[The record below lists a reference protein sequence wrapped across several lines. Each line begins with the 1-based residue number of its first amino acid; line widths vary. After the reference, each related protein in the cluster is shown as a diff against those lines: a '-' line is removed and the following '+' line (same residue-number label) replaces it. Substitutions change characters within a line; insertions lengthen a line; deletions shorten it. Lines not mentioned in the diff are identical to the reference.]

1 MKRSITITLLSAL
14 LLTSY
19 TALPSQA
26 AAATVKSADA
36 TGYIVSGV
44 NFRDEPSVSGKV
56 IGFLNKGSEVAVLD
70 QSNKYFYKVQS
81 TDGTVGYV
89 SASSKYIKVTT
100 TSTPTPTPAPVPAEP
115 SVARSAK
122 VVYGVN
128 LRSEPSTSGKVITML
143 SKGTS
148 LTILDQS
155 NTSFYK
161 VRTSD
166 GRTGYVSTND
176 KYLSIEGKVQP
187 TVPAPAPISSISRQ
201 IDQVVETGMK
211 YLGTPYEYGSNR
223 NTTTTFDCSDF
234 IRHIFKETLGITL
247 PADSRKQGD
256 YIKDNGTAVYNIN
269 NLKRGDLVFFMSY
282 KGSSA
287 KSYQGINKS
296 TARIT
301 HVALYLGDGKLLHT
315 YSKESGGVKLDKLD
329 GAWVHRFLYG
339 GSVLK

>member
-1 MKRSITITLLSAL
+1 MKRTVTITLLSAL
-14 LLTSY
+14 LLSSY
-19 TALPSQA
+19 TALPNQA
-26 AAATVKSADA
+26 AAATATSAEA

-44 NFRDEPSVSGKV
+44 NLRDQPSASNSRI
-56 IGFLNKGSEVAVLD
+56 IGFLDKGSKVAILD

-81 TDGTVGYV
+81 ESGTVGYV
-89 SASSKYIKVTT
+89 SSNSKYINVTAS
-100 TSTPTPTPAPVPAEP
+100 STPSQPALNW
-115 SVARSAK
+115 SAK
-122 VVYGVN
+122 VIYGVN
-128 LRSEPSTSGKVITML
+128 LRSKPSTSGKVITML

-148 LTILDQS
+148 LTILEKS

-161 VRTSD
+161 IRTSD
-166 GRTGYVSTND
+166 GQAGYVSTND
-176 KYLSIEGKVQP
+176 KYLSIQGKDQP
-187 TVPAPAPISSISRQ
+187 VAPKPTPADGISQQ

-211 YLGTPYEYGSNR
+211 YLGTPYEFGSNR
-223 NTTTTFDCSDF
+223 STTTTFDCSDF

-247 PADSRKQGD
+247 PTDSRKQGQ

-282 KGSSA
+282 KGSTA
-287 KSYQGINKS
+287 KSYQGIDKS
-296 TARIT
+296 NARIT

-315 YSKESGGVKLDKLD
+315 YSQASGGVKLDKLD

>member
-1 MKRSITITLLSAL
+1 MKRSVAITLLSAL

-19 TALPSQA
+19 TALPNQA
-26 AAATVKSADA
+26 AAATIKSADT

-56 IGFLNKGSEVAVLD
+56 IGFLNKGSEVTVLD
-70 QSNKYFYKVQS
+70 QSNKYFYKVKAE
-81 TDGTVGYV
+81 DGTVGYV

-100 TSTPTPTPAPVPAEP
+100 TSTPTPAPVPAEP
-115 SVARSAK
+115 SLARSAK

-148 LTILDQS
+148 LTILEQS
-155 NTSFYK
+155 NANFYK

-176 KYLSIEGKVQP
+176 KYLSIEGKDQP
-187 TVPAPAPISSISRQ
+187 AVPEPAPVSSISRQ

-234 IRHIFKETLGITL
+234 IRQIFKETLGITL
-247 PADSRKQGD
+247 PADSRQQGQ

-287 KSYQGINKS
+287 KSYEGINKS
-296 TARIT
+296 NARIT

-315 YSKESGGVKLDKLD
+315 YSQESGGVKLDKLD

>member
-1 MKRSITITLLSAL
+1 MKRSVAITLLSAL
-14 LLTSY
+14 LLSSY
-19 TALPSQA
+19 TALPNQA
-26 AAATVKSADA
+26 AAATVASAKA

-44 NFRDEPSVSGKV
+44 NFRDQPSVSGKI
-56 IGFLNKGSEVAVLD
+56 IGFLKEGSEVAVLD

-81 TDGTVGYV
+81 EDGTVGYV
-89 SASSKYIKVTT
+89 SANSKYIKVNAN
-100 TSTPTPTPAPVPAEP
+100 STPAPTQP
-115 SVARSAK
+115 SLEQSAK

-128 LRSEPSTSGKVITML
+128 LRSKPSTSGKVITML

-148 LTILDQS
+148 LTILEQS
-155 NTSFYK
+155 NASFYK

-176 KYLSIEGKVQP
+176 KYLSIEGQNQP
-187 TVPAPAPISSISRQ
+187 TVPQPSPGSGISRQ
-201 IDQVVETGMK
+201 IDQVIETGMK
-211 YLGTPYEYGSNR
+211 YLGTPYEFGSNR

-234 IRHIFKETLGITL
+234 IRQIFKETLGITL
-247 PADSRKQGD
+247 PTDSRKQGQ
-256 YIKDNGTAVYNIN
+256 YIKDNDTAVYNIDS
-269 NLKRGDLVFFMSY
+269 LKRGDLVFFMSY

-301 HVALYLGDGKLLHT
+301 HVAMYLGDGKLLHT
-315 YSKESGGVKLDKLD
+315 YSKESGGVILDKLD